1 MVIHGYSKLL
11 LFVTLLLTGVMLFT
25 TVGCSDKALQTTAK
39 ASRDVAAANLA
50 LSSTLIQAAQSGALT
65 DEYVRPI
72 LQVSLQ
78 VAQAGKQV
86 DAAIAGISQLSPA
99 DRTKILAIIQPVIA
113 SLNTAVSQT
122 ALIKNDTIK
131 TEVMAALTTIQAAL
145 ASVRVAM
152 GS

>member
-1 MVIHGYSKLL
+1 MTSRRKFLALPVL
-11 LFVTLLLTGVMLFT
+11 LFVLLSA
-25 TVGCSDKALQTTAK
+25 CSDKALQTTAK
-39 ASRDVAAANLA
+39 ASRDIAAANLA
-50 LSSTLIQAAQSGALT
+50 LSNTLISAAQTGALT

-86 DAAIAGISQLSPA
+86 DAAIAGINQLAPA
-99 DRTKILAIIQPVIA
+99 DKSKILAIIQPVI
-113 SLNTAVSQT
+113 TAINNGVAQT
-122 ALIKNDTIK
+122 ALIKNETIK

-152 GS
+152 GG

>member
-1 MVIHGYSKLL
+1 MLSRRRFFALPLVLVLL
-11 LFVTLLLTGVMLFT
+11 LSA
-25 TVGCSDKALQTTAK
+25 CSDKALQTTAK

-50 LSSTLIQAAQSGALT
+50 LANTLISAANSGALS

-72 LQVSLQ
+72 LNVSLQ
-78 VAQAGKQV
+78 VAQAGKQI

-99 DRTKILAIIQPVIA
+99 DKSKILAIIQPVI
-113 SLNTAVSQT
+113 TAINNGVAQT
-122 ALIKNDTIK
+122 NLIKNETIK

-152 GS
+152 GG